1 MWQLSSTQLLRLKR
15 WGVMEQNLEL
25 KFPIISII
33 REKEEK
39 KDIKKYN
46 QDLILSGKDKE
57 QRRKKGRDDQCE
69 LIFYIKKI
77 YLNLLKTETHER
89 NNYQNVFSNKRV
101 NKRYQPEKVKQ
112 KQKSN

>member
-1 MWQLSSTQLLRLKR
+1 
-15 WGVMEQNLEL
+15 MEQNLEL

-33 REKEEK
+33 REKEER

-46 QDLILSGKDKE
+46 QDLILFGKDKE

-69 LIFYIKKI
+69 LIIYIKNI
-77 YLNLLKTETHER
+77 YLNLLKTKTHER

-101 NKRYQPEKVKQ
+101 NKRLNKN
-112 KQKSN
+112 KSLTNICNLSSKTWDKLTTK